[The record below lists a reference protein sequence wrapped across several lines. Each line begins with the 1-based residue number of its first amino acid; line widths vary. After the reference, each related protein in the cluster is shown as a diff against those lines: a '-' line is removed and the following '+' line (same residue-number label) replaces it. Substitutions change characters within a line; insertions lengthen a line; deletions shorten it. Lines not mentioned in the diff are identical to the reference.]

1 MRQNDE
7 RHDDQR
13 QNDTRPRDTSRPRP
27 PAGEGYGGGTPGMSG
42 VAGNVA
48 GTDEIDQT
56 APAGVPTAPGTG
68 QNPGAVMNP
77 GAAGTPSTPKMSNV
91 LGTPGGIGQT
101 HAHGNIEGGTPGVPG
116 TPTPAP
122 IGGQLESREIPGAA
136 GPTTPSTEQLGLG
149 GTPTSGPSG
158 GNPDDADEPHYGTSG
173 AQGL

>member
-27 PAGEGYGGGTPGMSG
+27 PAGEGYGGGTPGMSA

-48 GTDEIDQT
+48 GTDEIQQT
-56 APAGVPTAPGTG
+56 APVGVPTAPGTG

-77 GAAGTPSTPKMSNV
+77 GAAGTPSTPKMSNI
-91 LGTPGGIGQT
+91 LGTPGGVGQAHT
-101 HAHGNIEGGTPGVPG
+101 HGNVEGGTPGVPG

-122 IGGQLESREIPGAA
+122 IGRRGGDAGA
-136 GPTTPSTEQLGLG
+136 
-149 GTPTSGPSG
+149 
-158 GNPDDADEPHYGTSG
+158 
-173 AQGL
+173 

>member
-7 RHDDQR
+7 RHDESRDQR
-13 QNDTRPRDTSRPRP
+13 DQRNQRDTSQPRQ

-158 GNPDDADEPHYGTSG
+158 GNPDDADEPH
-173 AQGL
+173 